1 MNNSMRFMENIEEL
15 VQRTKMTYID
25 AVLYYCEENKLEPET
40 AGQMVGGKLK
50 QHIQEEAES
59 LNLVQK
65 TSKLPIWKESNWW
78 RPLGVDKSEKY
89 VIIRY
94 DD

>member
-1 MNNSMRFMENIEEL
+1 MAVKMNNSMRFMENIEGL

-25 AVLYYCEENKLEPET
+25 AILYYCEENKLEPET

-50 QHIQEEAES
+50 QLVQEEAEV

-65 TSKLPIWKESNWW
+65 TSKLPI
-78 RPLGVDKSEKY
+78 
-89 VIIRY
+89 
-94 DD
+94 

>member
-1 MNNSMRFMENIEEL
+1 MAVKMNNSMRFMENIEGV

-25 AVLYYCEENKLEPET
+25 AILYYCEENKLEPET

-50 QHIQEEAES
+50 QLVQEEAED

-65 TSKLPIWKESNWW
+65 TSKLPI
-78 RPLGVDKSEKY
+78 
-89 VIIRY
+89 
-94 DD
+94 